1 MASQR
6 RVIAMQYGDHCWL
19 SDLEARPDLNGHRVV
34 LHEWVDDRQRWRCK
48 PHGWTHTDEFIAVR
62 PKNLANEPVPR
73 WALRPNEGVRTKD
86 QQLTPRNS
94 HVSCINHKD
103 FAQCK
108 MEVPQAPTWDAVEH
122 RLMTNAL
129 ASRGGAA
136 SAKTAS
142 GQKPTAAPEL
152 SEGIESLLDQL
163 KINLVKQAP
172 EYAGEERDPGNYFA
186 ARLEALMKREGE
198 LRKAAVDAGA
208 DSGGNV
214 SMEDTL
220 RHMLCQE
227 ALLETQISIF
237 ALRDEHALVEQAAAM
252 LGQHF
257 KHLQPARKQWEA
269 AGKPE
274 LDFWEDS
281 E

>member
-19 SDLEARPDLNGHRVV
+19 GGLEARPDLNGYRVV

-48 PHGWTHTDEFIAVR
+48 PHGWAHTDEFIAVR

-73 WALRPNEGVRTKD
+73 WALRRNEGVRAKD
-86 QQLTPRNS
+86 QTLTPHNS

-108 MEVPQAPTWDAVEH
+108 MEVPPAPTWDAVQH
-122 RLMTNAL
+122 RLMKDAL
-129 ASRGGAA
+129 ASRAGAA
-136 SAKTAS
+136 SSRESS
-142 GQKPTAAPEL
+142 GQKPTAAPGL
-152 SEGIESLLDQL
+152 SEGIESQLEQL
-163 KINLVKQAP
+163 KINLGKQVR
-172 EYAGEERDPGNYFA
+172 EYAGEDSDPGSYYA
-186 ARLEALMKREGE
+186 AQLEALMKREGE
-198 LRKAAVDAGA
+198 LRKVAVDAGA

-227 ALLETQISIF
+227 ALLEAQISLF
-237 ALRDEHALVEQAAAM
+237 ALRDEPALVEKAAAM
-252 LGQHF
+252 LHQHF
-257 KHLQPARKQWEA
+257 VHLEPARKKWEA
-269 AGKPE
+269 TGKPE